1 MIVNNKI
8 RLRNLD
14 MTFSSQI
21 LYLLTECGPVD
32 LVNNKSSVT
41 ISAEN
46 FVQIYQFFHAAM
58 PSSSVTVQLTSMT

>member
-41 ISAEN
+41 ISAD